1 MRFRSFRI
9 LPTILVVLALAGATQ
24 PAMANPRY
32 AAIVFDANSGET
44 LFSRHADATRYPA
57 SLTKIMTLYVL
68 FEELEAGRF
77 TLSSRLPVSANAA
90 RQPPSKL
97 GLGAGTSIKVEDAI
111 QALTT
116 KSANDVSVVVAEA
129 ISGSVAAFAQRMN
142 RTAQA
147 LGMNGTT
154 FRNPHGLPNSGQV
167 TTARDM
173 VLLARA
179 VQDRFPSYY
188 SYFSVTSFT
197 YRGTRY
203 RNHNRLLGAVRG
215 VDGIKTGYTR
225 ASGYN
230 LVSNVSRDGRHIIAV
245 VLGGRTGASRNA
257 HMRDRIAEHQPRASR
272 SEPPPPLIVATGS
285 PFLARVPRAR
295 PDIEAEAEIL
305 MSYAAAQPS
314 HDLVA
319 AALAEAAQAE
329 QIAEGDVSDVAEDEI
344 IVVPDLIGERIHAAS
359 AVAELAVPA
368 QPADADPIA
377 RLTELARIRAGTQ
390 DLVAAAPL
398 PRPAGAAS
406 PSEAGWHIQIGAVP
420 TEAGALALIE
430 EAQATMGPVLASLA
444 PLTQE
449 IEHRG
454 ETLYRA
460 RFAGFSNKEEAR
472 DTCDELKSRSFACL
486 AMPS

>member
-1 MRFRSFRI
+1 
-9 LPTILVVLALAGATQ
+9 
-24 PAMANPRY
+24 MANPRY

-44 LFSRHADATRYPA
+44 LFARHADATRYPA

-77 TLSSRLPVSANAA
+77 TLSTRLPVSANAA

-97 GLGAGTSIKVEDAI
+97 GVRAGTSIKVEDAI
-111 QALTT
+111 RALTT

-129 ISGSVAAFAQRMN
+129 VSGSVQAFAARMN

-147 LGMNGTT
+147 LGMHGTT

-179 VQDRFPSYY
+179 VHDRFPSYY
-188 SYFSVTSFT
+188 EFFSVTSFT

-230 LVSNVSRDGRHIIAV
+230 LVTNVERDGRHIIAV

-257 HMRDRIAEHQPRASR
+257 HMRDLIAEHLPRASR
-272 SEPPPPLIVATGS
+272 TETLPPLIVATGS
-285 PFLARVPRAR
+285 PFLARVPKAR
-295 PDIEAEAEIL
+295 PDIESEAQIL
-305 MSYAAAQPS
+305 MSYAAAEPPR
-314 HDLVA
+314 DLVTV
-319 AALAEAAQAE
+319 ALAEAEQLAQGE
-329 QIAEGDVSDVAEDEI
+329 IAPADGAPGNTPIEVA
-344 IVVPDLIGERIHAAS
+344 VVADDANDTKPDLIGERINAAT
-359 AVAELAVPA
+359 AVAELATPA
-368 QPADADPIA
+368 GSTESDPIA

-398 PRPAGAAS
+398 PGSAPSAPA
-406 PSEAGWHIQIGAVP
+406 SEAGWHIQIGAVP

-430 EAQATMGPVLASLA
+430 EAQSTMGSVLASLY

-460 RFAGFSNKEEAR
+460 RFAGFSNKQEAR
-472 DTCDELKSRSFACL
+472 ATCNELKSKSFACL
-486 AMPS
+486 AMPN